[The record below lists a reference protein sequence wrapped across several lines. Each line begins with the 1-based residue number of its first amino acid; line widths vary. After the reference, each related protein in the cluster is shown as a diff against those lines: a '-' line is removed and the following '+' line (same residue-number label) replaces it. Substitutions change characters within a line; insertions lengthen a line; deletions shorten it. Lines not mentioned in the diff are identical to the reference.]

1 MSLISRHSPT
11 GTERG
16 DFKRLGGDPGIA
28 IQLRGIRKVF
38 PPQTVACDGVD
49 LDIRQNEVLA
59 LLGENGAGK
68 TTLMSILSGLVRP
81 TAGSIAIAGRPVEI
95 TNPRVALRHGIGMV
109 HQHFLLVPPLT
120 VAENI
125 GLGREPGRVL
135 VDRRRL
141 TADVAEVSRRFGLD
155 LDPHRHVSQLSV
167 GMQQRVEI
175 VKALYAGAT
184 VLILDEPTSVLTP
197 QEADRLFQVI
207 RDLARAGRS
216 VVFISH
222 KLREVREIADRIVVL
237 RQGKVVAEVL
247 PDTSEAELAS
257 LMVGRPVL
265 LQVERPPAQPGEVAL
280 RLENVEADGRPGLR
294 GVSFEVRRGEIFGI
308 AGVDG
313 NGQAELEEVLTGLRP
328 VRQGSILLEGRP
340 TGGCGPRRL
349 RELGL
354 AHIPSDRARWG
365 LVGEAS
371 LAENLALAD
380 YHRSPFSK
388 RGLMRRQ
395 ALERVASEQIGRFD
409 IRASDAWQPAAAL
422 SGGNQQKLVIARE
435 VSRRARVLVAA
446 QPTRGID
453 VGATEFVHRQLIR
466 LRSEGTAVVL
476 ISADLDE
483 VLGLSDRVG
492 VFFEGRLLGIT
503 RPEDRERI
511 ALWMAG
517 VEAGPE
523 AAPGVR

>member
-1 MSLISRHSPT
+1 VSPTSRHSPT
-11 GTERG
+11 GTSRDGLQELDG
-16 DFKRLGGDPGIA
+16 DREIVV
-28 IQLRGIRKVF
+28 QLQGVSKVF
-38 PPQTVACDGVD
+38 PPRTIACDGID
-49 LDIRQNEVLA
+49 LEIRRSEVLA

-81 TAGSIAIAGRPVEI
+81 TSGSITIAGRQVEI
-95 TNPRVALRHGIGMV
+95 ANPRMALHHGIGMV

-125 GLGREPGRVL
+125 GLGQEPGRWL
-135 VDRRRL
+135 MDRRRL
-141 TADVAEVSRRFGLD
+141 NAEVAEVSQRFGLE
-155 LDPHRHVSQLSV
+155 LDPRRPVGQLSV

-175 VKALYAGAT
+175 VKALYSGAT

-237 RQGKVVAEVL
+237 RQGRAVAEV
-247 PDTSEAELAS
+247 PPHTSEAELAS

-265 LQVERPPAQPGEVAL
+265 LQVERPPTPPGEAVLRVEGIEAEGQPGI
-280 RLENVEADGRPGLR
+280 R
-294 GVSFEVRRGEIFGI
+294 GVSFEVRRGEIFGV

-328 VRQGSILLEGRP
+328 VRRGSILLEGQP
-340 TGGCGPRRL
+340 TNGRSPRQL

-354 AHIPSDRARWG
+354 THIPSDRARWG
-365 LVGEAS
+365 LVREAS
-371 LAENLALAD
+371 VAENLALAD
-380 YHRSPFSK
+380 YHRPPLSR
-388 RGLMRRQ
+388 RGLIRRR
-395 ALERVASEQIGRFD
+395 ALERGAAEQISRFD
-409 IRASDAWQPAAAL
+409 IRLSNVWQVAGTL
-422 SGGNQQKLVIARE
+422 SGGNQQKVVIARE

-466 LRSEGTAVVL
+466 LRSEGTAVLL
-476 ISADLDE
+476 ISTDLDE

-492 VFFEGRLLGIT
+492 VFYEGRLVGIT
-503 RPEDRERI
+503 DPQHREQI

-517 VEAGPE
+517 AGARSE
-523 AAPGVR
+523 AAPKAP